1 MNHQKNRK
9 RNRKVMSEKEEK
21 KTVTP
26 EETEQNTADTET
38 QETVAEE
45 SNFPEAEAEAKAK
58 ELEQKLAEAEDKRLR
73 TIAEMDNLRKRTA
86 KEMENLRLNVLQDT
100 ITPFLQVFD
109 HFAMAV
115 SASEKSDNLKSL
127 LEGMKMIQ
135 GEFDKAFSELGV
147 TKIDAVGQEFDPNL
161 HEAVG
166 QEASETVPQGT
177 VIRQWC
183 YGYKTPLRLLK
194 PAMVVVSSGPE
205 GK

>member
-1 MNHQKNRK
+1 MAPA
-9 RNRKVMSEKEEK
+9 KEEK
-21 KTVTP
+21 KQPAPKTKDPKNGAPDIETKKTAQT
-26 EETEQNTADTET
+26 EEK
-38 QETVAEE
+38 
-45 SNFPEAEAEAKAK
+45 SNFPETEGTQVLEEKVK
-58 ELEQKLAEAEDKRLR
+58 ELEKKLAELEDKRLR

-115 SASEKSDNLKSL
+115 AASEKSDNLKCL
-127 LEGMKMIQ
+127 LDGMKMIQ

-147 TKIDAVGQEFDPNL
+147 TRIEAVGQVFDPNL
-161 HEAVG
+161 HEAVS
-166 QEASETVPQGT
+166 QEPSDTVPQGT
-177 VIRQWC
+177 VIRQWSC
-183 YGYKTPLRLLK
+183 GYKTPLRLLK